1 MIYIRVCS
9 VDHQEQVRLALSGS
23 LEQQREL
30 KALGGACN
38 PMLSV
43 GGLFDMVGRAVET
56 KPRQGGYGIVY
67 DNPSG

>member
-43 GGLFDMVGRAVET
+43 GGLFDMVGRAVEA
-56 KPRQGGYGIVY
+56 KPRQVWYPYSI
-67 DNPSG
+67 